1 DQVTH
6 YNGTIR
12 EKPESEA
19 EARAYLKSYETA
31 PACTVSSV
39 VITDLATGTQVDG
52 VDIARQW
59 FKPIPTEIVD
69 QLLAKGDV
77 YHCCGGFLIDDPLIE
92 PYLDKREGDEDSI
105 IGLPMRLVNSL
116 LEQLQQQL
124 ATTP

>member
-1 DQVTH
+1 MPLCGKQ
-6 YNGTIR
+6 
-12 EKPESEA
+12 
-19 EARAYLKSYETA
+19 
-31 PACTVSSV
+31 
-39 VITDLATGTQVDG
+39 
-52 VDIARQW
+52 
-59 FKPIPTEIVD
+59 IVD

-116 LEQLQQQL
+116 LEQLQQRL